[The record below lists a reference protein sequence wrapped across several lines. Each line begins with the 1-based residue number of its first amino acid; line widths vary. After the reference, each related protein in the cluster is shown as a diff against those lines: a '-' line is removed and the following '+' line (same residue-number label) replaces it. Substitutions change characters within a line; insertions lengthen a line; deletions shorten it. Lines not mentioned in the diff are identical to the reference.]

1 MSKFRDVPYSVYGHS
16 SWEQFWSQNNPEGKA
31 PRTDKKHKFPPKKP
45 RVEVRKD
52 VLEILEKMH
61 NKTPILDFQETKTK
75 LQKDIREG
83 DQ

>member
-1 MSKFRDVPYSVYGHS
+1 MSKFREVPYSVYGHS
-16 SWEQFWSQNNPEGKA
+16 SWDQFWSQNHPEGKA

-61 NKTPILDFQETKTK
+61 KKTPIVDFEETKTK
-75 LQKDIREG
+75 LQKDIRES
-83 DQ
+83 D